1 MPRRKPKPEKVVQE
15 NIKNTLDQILMEEGI
30 DDNSFSP
37 SDLPRMKTTDIMDF
51 GTAKTE
57 VGADARMLMASIVD
71 FYLKEN
77 LIEKSDYVVY
87 KQKIDAMNISSMM
100 LQLKTAQHAI
110 TKLLEEI
117 DLGNANPRMFEV
129 LAQLQSQIM
138 QMPKDYQQY
147 MNKMEES
154 YIRLRSEG
162 ERKAYSGGVQMEYN
176 SENKTSSLG
185 NSFSPQSH
193 GDGIKVRGTKGLMEG
208 LRDILGTEIE
218 DIKIDETN
226 ENSIVN
232 ARRKEELS
240 ITRNDIEVSDE
251 NSLEIDEDLFN

>member
-1 MPRRKPKPEKVVQE
+1 MPRRKPKPEKIVQE
-15 NIKNTLDQILMEEGI
+15 NIKNTLEQILADEGL
-30 DDNSFSP
+30 DSESLTP
-37 SDLPRMKTTDIMDF
+37 SDLPRMKSTDIMDF
-51 GTAKTE
+51 STAKNE
-57 VGADARMLMASIVD
+57 VGTDARMLMQSVVD
-71 FYLKEN
+71 FYLSEN

-138 QMPKDYQQY
+138 QMPKDYQHY
-147 MNKMEES
+147 MGKMEES
-154 YIRLRSEG
+154 YSKMRTEG
-162 ERKAYSGGVQMEYN
+162 ERKAYSGGAQMDYDPQT
-176 SENKTSSLG
+176 KTSSYATLPG
-185 NSFSPQSH
+185 

-218 DIKIDETN
+218 DVKIDEGD
-226 ENSIVN
+226 ENKIVN
-232 ARRKEELS
+232 AKRKEELG
-240 ITRNDIEVSDE
+240 ITRNDVEVGE
-251 NSLEIDEDLFN
+251 GEGLEIDEDLFN

>member
-15 NIKNTLDQILMEEGI
+15 NIKSTLDQILMDEGLES
-30 DDNSFSP
+30 DAFQP
-37 SDLPRMKTTDIMDF
+37 SDLPRLKTTDIMDF
-51 GTAKTE
+51 ATAKSD
-57 VGADARMLMASIVD
+57 VGNDARKLMESIVD

-77 LIEKSDYVVY
+77 YIEKSDYIVY
-87 KQKIDAMNISSMM
+87 KQKIDAMNISSML

-138 QMPKDYQQY
+138 QMPKDYQNY
-147 MNKMEES
+147 FTKMEES
-154 YIRLRSEG
+154 YVRLRGEG
-162 ERKAYSGGVQMEYN
+162 ERKAYAGGVQMEYDP
-176 SENKTSSLG
+176 SNKTTSLG
-185 NSFSPQSH
+185 SNPAIGQ

-218 DIKIDETN
+218 DIQIDESN

-232 ARRKEELS
+232 ARRKEELA
-240 ITRNDIEVSDE
+240 ITRNDIEISEE
-251 NSLEIDEDLFN
+251 NTLDVDDDLFN

>member
-15 NIKNTLDQILMEEGI
+15 NIKNTLDQILMDEGL
-30 DDNSFSP
+30 DSDVLTP

-51 GTAKTE
+51 SSAKND
-57 VGADARMLMASIVD
+57 VGNDAKMLMSSIVD
-71 FYLKEN
+71 LYLKEN
-77 LIEKSDYVVY
+77 LIEKSDYVMY

-110 TKLLEEI
+110 TKLIEEI

-154 YIRLRSEG
+154 YVRLRTEG
-162 ERKAYSGGVQMEYN
+162 ERKAYSGGIQMEYDPE
-176 SENKTSSLG
+176 SKTTGLG
-185 NSFSPQSH
+185 NSFTPCS
-193 GDGIKVRGTKGLMEG
+193 GEGIRVRGTKGIMEG
-208 LRDILGTEIE
+208 LRDMLGTEIE
-218 DIKIDETN
+218 DVKIDESN

-232 ARRKEELS
+232 AKRKEELS
-240 ITRNDIEVSDE
+240 ITRNDVEVDDD
-251 NSLEIDEDLFN
+251 NALEIDDELFN

>member
-1 MPRRKPKPEKVVQE
+1 MPRRKPKPEKIVQE
-15 NIKNTLDQILMEEGI
+15 NIKNTLDQILMDEGL
-30 DDNSFSP
+30 DDNAFAP

-51 GTAKTE
+51 GTVKNE
-57 VGADARMLMASIVD
+57 VGSDARMLMTSIVD

-77 LIEKSDYVVY
+77 LIEKSDYVQY
-87 KQKIDAMNISSMM
+87 KQKIDAMNVSSMM
-100 LQLKTAQHAI
+100 LQLRTAQPAI

-129 LAQLQSQIM
+129 LAQLQAQIM
-138 QMPKDYQQY
+138 QMPKDYQAY

-154 YIRLRSEG
+154 YVRLRTEG
-162 ERKAYSGGVQMEYN
+162 ERKAYSGGVQMEYD
-176 SENKTSSLG
+176 SENKTT
-185 NSFSPQSH
+185 SFSPNPQQ
-193 GDGIKVRGTKGLMEG
+193 GEGIKVRGTKGLMEG

-232 ARRKEELS
+232 AKRKEELA
-240 ITRNDIEVSDE
+240 ITRNDIIVSDE

>member
-15 NIKNTLDQILMEEGI
+15 NIKNTLDQILMDEGL
-30 DDNSFSP
+30 DDDAFAP

-51 GTAKTE
+51 STAKSE
-57 VGADARMLMASIVD
+57 VGTDARMLMGSIVD

-77 LIEKSDYVVY
+77 LIEKSDYVLY

-100 LQLKTAQHAI
+100 LQLRTAQHAI

-138 QMPKDYQQY
+138 QMPKDYQAY

-154 YIRLRSEG
+154 YVRLRTEG
-162 ERKAYSGGVQMEYN
+162 ERKAYSGGVQVEYD
-176 SENKTSSLG
+176 SQNKSANLD
-185 NSFSPQSH
+185 SPTPQH
-193 GDGIKVRGTKGLMEG
+193 TEGIKVRGTKGLMEG

-226 ENSIVN
+226 QNSIVN
-232 ARRKEELS
+232 AKRKEELA
-240 ITRNDIEVSDE
+240 ITRNDIEIGE
-251 NSLEIDEDLFN
+251 GNSLEVDDDLFN